1 MKGATMGGVRPAA
14 QAGRFYPAS
23 SVRLQSDVNDYL
35 AGAVPPEGPVPKAM
49 IAPHAGYVYS
59 GSVAAAAFVRLGPA
73 HERIRR
79 AVVIGPSHYEEFDG
93 IVTSG
98 LDAFATPLGVVPVDR
113 AAREDVLGMPQVS
126 VYEPAHQPEHSLEVE
141 LPFLQTV
148 LDEFRLVP
156 LLVGRAGA
164 AEVAEVL
171 DRLWGGG
178 ETCVV
183 VSSDLSHYLEYGVAR
198 RRDQATAEAIVGLR
212 GDRLDGQ
219 CACGHRAIAGL
230 LAVARARGLRGE
242 TLQLSNSA
250 DAGGSRDRVVG
261 YGAFAFGEP
270 A

>member
-1 MKGATMGGVRPAA
+1 MKTEATAGVRPAS

-23 SVRLQSDVNDYL
+23 AVRLLSDVNDYL
-35 AGAVPPEGPVPKAM
+35 AGASPPEGPVPKAV
-49 IAPHAGYVYS
+49 IAPHAGYVFS

-73 HERIRR
+73 HERIHR
-79 AVVIGPSHYEEFDG
+79 VVLIGPSHYEEFDG

-98 LDAFATPLGVVPVDR
+98 VDAFATPLGAVPVDR
-113 AAREDVLGMPQVS
+113 AARADVLGLPQVS
-126 VYEPAHQPEHSLEVE
+126 VFEPAHQPEHSLEVE

-148 LDEFRLVP
+148 LDEFTLVP
-156 LLVGRAGA
+156 LLVGRAGG

-171 DRLWGGG
+171 NRLWGGG

-183 VSSDLSHYLEYGVAR
+183 VSSDLSHYLEYDRAR
-198 RRDQATAEAIVGLR
+198 RRDQATAEAIVDWR
-212 GDRLDGQ
+212 GERLEGE

-242 TLQLSNSA
+242 TLRLSNSA

-261 YGAFAFGEP
+261 YGAFAFGEL